1 MSNDI
6 RLFLDNSL
14 ETLANVIAEF
24 DSMGP
29 LQNMH
34 EKSIQAYTI
43 RCAKL
48 LRELIDSQNPL
59 EALEQALRN
68 NWKLIRNSLL
78 SYTALPFHPLTAI
91 WCEAAKL
98 IASARSRAEEPVNPL
113 LLLIPELQCVISQHF
128 DYPDLTPVYNQT
140 TGQWEMDLL
149 KILSTHILNDAGTH
163 LIPLSTLLKLDETV
177 GLPVIYNPYFDD
189 DTDPAS
195 VELKEK
201 ETSRLY
207 HYSFDTQIIYEAKQR
222 FDVLAE
228 NNEGLLGQLRLLRKK
243 MKENSR
249 QGGQGT
255 ELEAGAYFDN
265 SMLDFISWYNEI
277 EDHSEEPN
285 EVRLFIQTLRDFS
298 GPLVRPFKRS
308 LIVKTL
314 QIVEQLS
321 PDDKNVFQHFFAPL
335 KTIVAMN
342 NPGPEQLEEA
352 RQIIYQLLVQLG
364 IIATA
369 THNNPLPHAIPEPL
383 AHKLGKLKR
392 YAFKKNN
399 QEDPNTC
406 LSILGT
412 KLDNLLIRHSEA
424 LSRIK
429 TSGDRQQVLME
440 KALKDFRS
448 VKESFKEK
456 LDKGEPLNGHDKLML
471 NRNILNELNLRLSFE
486 HSQDLEILETLSADE
501 ITSLCTDERLVLSL
515 LHRRNS
521 DQLILFSL
529 TASTD
534 KLYALMDGLSQSL
547 LNGEQKNLEKLI
559 PLLLHLSD
567 AFEIEQCK
575 LIYERIKD
583 YILRL
588 CTDKTSIFSVD
599 LLAPLRQAKK
609 QLLLDTIINELPDSI
624 KTAASFCKVYSLLHT
639 NSIEKN
645 ELFFNQMRPRLPG
658 MMRTINGSTQVYN
671 RLKAEHRDLIFPD
684 GLLNQSDKVK
694 TLNQFIALFNSLNFQ
709 EREHLFASYKPM
721 LLTWIKSSTHLLQLF
736 KILISYQFDELL
748 SEIQL
753 DKLEIKTSSREVRSA
768 LSSKYSNQIPHNYL
782 SLIVPLT
789 SIENVHS
796 FQCLWDAIEPIYQE
810 QQEVMRKVQRFDMS
824 GPLPET
830 NAEYELLLSGADR
843 HFLNI
848 SRAHITYLF
857 ERIKFRI
864 GGLLHNSTYV
874 ISQVLKGLSEAQR
887 DKVFDK
893 YIQPKLAIL
902 IRKPQDWTNLL
913 FYLNPIQRRI
923 INKFVFDNLQLSQ
936 LFTKQSDFIDGP
948 YRFLEP
954 EQSHFIFSSQRHSLQ
969 KCINSF
975 GAFTQLLSNL
985 ARPKEESKELFDLF
999 KNNLSRWK
1007 GKDADTISQLFS
1019 CLEDTQIQEAFDL
1032 LKRFIPEH
1040 ISSARSLI
1048 LICRS
1053 LNKSQLQQI
1062 RPKIKFKADQYSIT
1076 ETLHELRH
1084 MTPGERAA
1092 AVDIIFDFLP
1102 SQINSLKDFS
1112 ELSKFL
1118 SSTQCGALFIICFDK
1133 LSPLL
1138 YGMNEYLQFIQSL
1151 DWVQGFLIYHEACK
1165 KRPELISEAVF
1176 NTLIG
1181 AFVDAS
1187 QGGISLSVLIELDK
1201 YLPPAP
1207 YRLLIS
1213 KTLHLIAPRLTAIGD
1228 YLNFLE
1234 LLEFEKACL
1243 IYPEITRN
1251 LPKPLSRT
1259 IFCLMLETLNDS
1271 PDKFLGF
1278 CNNPY
1283 FPLSNW
1289 LHTIED
1295 FIYFMQRGLFLNTDL
1310 FLEAAKPF
1318 LQTLNP
1324 SASEKIRLSHCLL
1337 PAEYQKTI
1345 QCFPA
1350 LSESNEHAQ
1359 EDRMQFDYPGRN
1371 PQAFFGL
1378 KRKNADAR
1386 MKDCKRQHRA
1396 EPGHEQPQS
1405 TYSLEKTDALSNS
1418 FSSIFDGGIDDW
1430 LKEELESEGMEFETG
1445 FLR

>member
-48 LRELIDSQNPL
+48 LRELIDSQNPS

-68 NWKLIRNSLL
+68 NWMLIRNSLL
-78 SYTALPFHPLTAI
+78 SYTALPLHPLTAI

-113 LLLIPELQCVISQHF
+113 LLLIPELQCVISQHE
-128 DYPDLTPVYNQT
+128 DYPDLIPVFNRT

-189 DTDPAS
+189 NTDPAS

-314 QIVEQLS
+314 QIIEQLS
-321 PDDKNVFQHFFAPL
+321 PDDKHVFQDYFAPL

-352 RQIIYQLLVQLG
+352 RKIIYQLLVQLG
-364 IIATA
+364 IIATS

-429 TSGDRQQVLME
+429 TSDNRQQVLME

-456 LDKGEPLNGHDKLML
+456 LDKGEPLHGHDKLML
-471 NRNILNELNLRLSFE
+471 NSSVLNELNLRLSFE

-501 ITSLCTDERLVLSL
+501 ITSLCTDDRLVSSL

-521 DQLILFSL
+521 DQLILFAL

-534 KLYALMDGLSQSL
+534 KLYALLDGLSQSL
-547 LNGEQKNLEKLI
+547 LNGAQKNPEQLI

-567 AFEIEQCK
+567 AFEIDQCK

-583 YILRL
+583 YLLRL
-588 CTDKTSIFSVD
+588 CTDKPSIFSGD
-599 LLAPLRQAKK
+599 LLVPLRQPKK
-609 QLLLDTIINELPDSI
+609 QLLLDTIINELPNSI

-658 MMRTINGSTQVYN
+658 LMRTINSSTQVFN
-671 RLKAEHRDLIFPD
+671 RLRNEHRDLIFPN
-684 GLLNQSDKVK
+684 GLMNQSDKVK
-694 TLNQFIALFNSLNFQ
+694 TLNQFIALFNSLNLQ
-709 EREHLFASYKPM
+709 EREHLFATYKPM

-748 SEIQL
+748 SEIQI
-753 DKLEIKTSSREVRSA
+753 DKLEKKGSSREIRST
-768 LSSKYSNQIPHNYL
+768 LSSKYPNQIPQKYL

-789 SIENVHS
+789 NITNVYS
-796 FQCLWDAIEPIYQE
+796 FQCLWDAIGPLNQE
-810 QQEVMRKVQRFDMS
+810 QQQVMQKVRGVDVS
-824 GPLPET
+824 RPLPET
-830 NAEYELLLSGADR
+830 NAEYELLLSESDL
-843 HFLNI
+843 HFLNTT
-848 SRAHITYLF
+848 RGHITYLF
-857 ERIKFRI
+857 ERIEFRI
-864 GGLLHNSTYV
+864 GGLLYNSTYV
-874 ISQVLKGLSEAQR
+874 ISQVLKGLSAAQR
-887 DKVFDK
+887 DIVFDK

-902 IRKPQDWTNLL
+902 IRKAPDWTNLL

-923 INKFVFDNLQLSQ
+923 INQFVFDNLQLSQ
-936 LFTKQSDFIDGP
+936 LFTKQGDFIDGP
-948 YRFLEP
+948 FRFLEF
-954 EQSHFIFSSQRHSLQ
+954 EQSQFIFSSLKHSLQ
-969 KCINSF
+969 KYINSF

-985 ARPKEESKELFDLF
+985 DRPKEENRELFDLF

-1019 CLEDTQIQEAFDL
+1019 CLEDAQIQEAFDL

-1040 ISSARSLI
+1040 MNSARDLI
-1048 LICRS
+1048 LIGRS
-1053 LNKSQLQQI
+1053 LNNSQFEQI
-1062 RPKIKFKADQYSIT
+1062 RSKIKFKAHQYSIT
-1076 ETLHELRH
+1076 ETLHELRQ
-1084 MTPGERAA
+1084 MTPSERAVT
-1092 AVDIIFDFLP
+1092 VDTIFDFLP
-1102 SQINSLKDFS
+1102 DQINSLKDFS
-1112 ELSKFL
+1112 ELSKL
-1118 SSTQCGALFIICFDK
+1118 LGSTQCGALFVSCFNK
-1133 LSPLL
+1133 LSPFLS
-1138 YGMNEYLQFIQSL
+1138 GVNEYLQFIQSL
-1151 DWVQGFLIYHEACK
+1151 DCIQGFLIYHEVCK
-1165 KRPELISEAVF
+1165 KHPELISEAVSH
-1176 NTLIG
+1176 TLID
-1181 AFVDAS
+1181 AFAEAS
-1187 QGGISLSVLIELDK
+1187 QSGISLSALIEVGK
-1201 YLPPAP
+1201 YLPPVP
-1207 YRLLIS
+1207 YQLLIS
-1213 KTLHLIAPRLTAIGD
+1213 KTHDLIIPRLTSIGD

-1234 LLEFEKACL
+1234 SLTFEQACL
-1243 IYPEITRN
+1243 IYPVIAKKVPEQ
-1251 LPKPLSRT
+1251 SRT
-1259 IFCLMLETLNDS
+1259 IFCLMLETFNDA
-1271 PDKFLGF
+1271 PDKFSDF
-1278 CNNPY
+1278 CNNPH

-1289 LHTIED
+1289 LHTIDD
-1295 FIYFMQRGLFLNTDL
+1295 FIYFMQRSLFLNIDL

-1318 LQTLNP
+1318 LQTLSL
-1324 SASEKIRLSHCLL
+1324 SASEKNRLSHCLL
-1337 PAEYQKTI
+1337 PAEYQKTV
-1345 QCFPA
+1345 QCFPT
-1350 LSESNEHAQ
+1350 LSEDKEQIDS
-1359 EDRMQFDYPGRN
+1359 PGRN

-1386 MKDCKRQHRA
+1386 NKDCKRQHRA
-1396 EPGHEQPQS
+1396 EPELEKPQS

-1418 FSSIFDGGIDDW
+1418 FESFSAMDGTIDDW
-1430 LKEELESEGMEFETG
+1430 LKEELESEDMEFETG